1 MTQPKDTTTPMLIAI
16 VSFAVGF
23 MISNLTQGG
32 LIYEMILKG
41 FMIGLF
47 SSLISYFLEFC
58 YRPGNI
64 FGFYM
69 DFIEKKFRDNLKN
82 PFGFLWKPL
91 GGCIQCHNTWITF
104 FVFAF
109 ANQMFGVSFWILIPT
124 IVISHMSL
132 SIFIKLLWE

>member
-1 MTQPKDTTTPMLIAI
+1 MNTKDTTTPTLIAI

-23 MISNLTQGG
+23 MISTMTNEG
-32 LIYEMILKG
+32 LIHNLILKSFVIG
-41 FMIGLF
+41 FF
-47 SSLISYFLEFC
+47 SSLISFFLEFC

-69 DFIEKKFRDNLKN
+69 DFIEKHFRDNPKN
-82 PFGFLWKPL
+82 PFGFLWKPF
-91 GGCIQCHNTWITF
+91 GGCVQCHNTWITF

-109 ANQMFGVSFWILIPT
+109 ANQTFDVSFWCLLPA